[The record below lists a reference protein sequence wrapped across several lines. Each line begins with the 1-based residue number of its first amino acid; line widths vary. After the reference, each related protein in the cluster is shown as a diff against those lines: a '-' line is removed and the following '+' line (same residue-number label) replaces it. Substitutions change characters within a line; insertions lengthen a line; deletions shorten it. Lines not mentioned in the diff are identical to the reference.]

1 MTGSLSDCLFYS
13 IQKLIVRIS
22 YASISIE
29 MDHYQPLVKW
39 NFILQDEK

>member
-13 IQKLIVRIS
+13 IQKLIIRIT

-29 MDHYQPLVKW
+29 MDHYEPLLELIFFLQVK
-39 NFILQDEK
+39 K